1 MEGGELNSVTA
12 VYITRD
18 VQGDVEMDETE
29 SIDVQYL
36 SIEDQPDGLILT
48 FQSYMDLYMSRLG
61 ARE

>member
-1 MEGGELNSVTA
+1 MTA